1 MDATL
6 IIVSLR
12 LASHRHGAAARGIFR
27 RMRSD
32 WIRWAHAAIAGACIV
47 GASCGSPAPER
58 GGSVPA
64 SPLRVRSLTVGDAAP
79 DFALTGS
86 DGKEYRLASYRGKQ
100 AVVLAWFAKA
110 FTEG

>member
-1 MDATL
+1 
-6 IIVSLR
+6 
-12 LASHRHGAAARGIFR
+12 
-27 RMRSD
+27 MRSSG
-32 WIRWAHAAIAGACIV
+32 IRWAYATIVGVCIA

-58 GGSVPA
+58 DGSVPA
-64 SPLRVRSLTVGDAAP
+64 STPRARSLTVGDDAP

-86 DGKEYRLASYRGKQ
+86 DGKEYRLSNYRGKQ

>member
-1 MDATL
+1 
-6 IIVSLR
+6 
-12 LASHRHGAAARGIFR
+12 
-27 RMRSD
+27 MRSNGF
-32 WIRWAHAAIAGACIV
+32 RWAHAAIVGVCIA

-58 GGSVPA
+58 DGPGPA
-64 SPLRVRSLTVGDAAP
+64 SPPGVRSLSVGDAAP